1 MIVFLYGKD
10 TYRMREKMKEI
21 VEHYKKIHRSGLNLK
36 YFDDFSDFEDNVK
49 QTSMF
54 KEKKLV
60 IINDLFSNPEFKE
73 RFSEKRKDF
82 LESEDI
88 ILIYQ
93 EKDFIKND
101 SLYKFLKKN
110 IKSQEFEF
118 LTGQK
123 LKNWTKKQ
131 IENYKTEIEPKAL
144 NLLIEYVGSD
154 LWKMNNEILKLVNYK
169 NRKTINKEDI
179 EFLIKSKIETD
190 IFKTIDALA
199 EKNKKQAL
207 NLLHK
212 HLEKGD
218 SPLYLISMINYQ
230 FRNLLIIKD
239 LIEKAKPYNVISKTS
254 GLHPF
259 VVKKS
264 YSQSQKFSFQE
275 LKKIYQKIFQIDF
288 QIKTGRIQ
296 PEAGLDL
303 LIAEV

>member
-1 MIVFLYGKD
+1 
-10 TYRMREKMKEI
+10 MKEI
-21 VEHYKKIHRSGLNLK
+21 VEHYKKIHKTGLNLK
-36 YFDDFSDFEDNVK
+36 YFDVFSDFEDNIK

-54 KEKKLV
+54 KEKKLI

-73 RFSEKRKDF
+73 RFSEKKKDF

-93 EKDFIKND
+93 EKDFIKSD

-110 IKSQEFEF
+110 IKFQEFEL

-123 LKNWTKKQ
+123 LKNWAKK
-131 IENYKTEIEPKAL
+131 ELEKYKTEIDLKAL
-144 NLLIEYVGSD
+144 DVLIEYIGSD
-154 LWKMNNEILKLVNYK
+154 LWKMSNEILKLVNYK
-169 NRKTINKEDI
+169 NKKIINKEDI
-179 EFLIKSKIETD
+179 ELLIKSKIETD

-207 NLLHK
+207 DLLHK

-239 LIEKAKPYNVISKTS
+239 LIEKSKTYNIILKKS

-264 YSQSQKFSFQE
+264 YYQSQKFTFQE
-275 LKKIYQKIFQIDF
+275 LKKIYQRIFEIDF
-288 QIKTGRIQ
+288 QIKTGRIK
-296 PEAGLDL
+296 PETGLDL
-303 LIAEV
+303 LVAELG

>member
-1 MIVFLYGKD
+1 MIIFLYGKD

-21 VEHYKKIHRSGLNLK
+21 VEHYKKIHQSGLNLK
-36 YFDDFSDFEDNVK
+36 YLDDFSDFEDNLK

-54 KEKKLV
+54 KEKKLI
-60 IINDLFSNPEFKE
+60 IINDLFSSSEFKE

-82 LESEDI
+82 LKSEDI

-93 EKDFIKND
+93 EKDFIKSD
-101 SLYKFLKKN
+101 SLYKFLKRN
-110 IKSQEFEF
+110 IKFQEFE
-118 LTGQK
+118 LLKGQK
-123 LKNWTKKQ
+123 LKNWARKEFEKH
-131 IENYKTEIEPKAL
+131 KTEIEPKAL
-144 NLLIEYVGSD
+144 DLLIEYIGSD
-154 LWKMNNEILKLVNYK
+154 LWKMNNEILKLINYK
-169 NRKTINKEDI
+169 NRKIINKEDI
-179 EFLIKSKIETD
+179 EFLIRSRIETD

-199 EKNKKQAL
+199 GKNKKQAL
-207 NLLHK
+207 DLLHK

-239 LIEKAKPYNVISKTS
+239 LIEKSKPYNIILKTS

-264 YSQSQKFSFQE
+264 YYQSQKFSFQE
-275 LKKIYQKIFQIDF
+275 LKKIYQKIFEIDF
-288 QIKTGRIQ
+288 SIKTGRIE
-296 PEAGLDL
+296 PGAGLDL

>member
-1 MIVFLYGKD
+1 
-10 TYRMREKMKEI
+10 
-21 VEHYKKIHRSGLNLK
+21 
-36 YFDDFSDFEDNVK
+36 
-49 QTSMF
+49 
-54 KEKKLV
+54 
-60 IINDLFSNPEFKE
+60 
-73 RFSEKRKDF
+73 
-82 LESEDI
+82 
-88 ILIYQ
+88 
-93 EKDFIKND
+93 
-101 SLYKFLKKN
+101 
-110 IKSQEFEF
+110 
-118 LTGQK
+118 
-123 LKNWTKKQ
+123 
-131 IENYKTEIEPKAL
+131 
-144 NLLIEYVGSD
+144 
-154 LWKMNNEILKLVNYK
+154 MNNEILKLVNYK